1 MKKLIRLLIAE
12 VVVIAV
18 LAAAFLLLIFNPA
31 KKEETSYVFAD
42 QALTDVAS
50 VQVENNSGSIQV
62 TGQSGGY
69 LIDGVPSELVD
80 LEVFIDF
87 LEHCSSVSA
96 LKKVDSDQRELA
108 EYGLEEP
115 QARLLTEFQD
125 GSTLD
130 LRLGN
135 QEPLSGSYYCT
146 VEGEKGV
153 YLLAEEWASCYLM
166 VKEQLISF
174 YITPKLAVSS
184 ALSAIQDVTFSGGPL
199 AEPVTI
205 ESVSAGDEE
214 VKELARSFGAA
225 THIVRGA
232 GVYELDQTYGLTMLT
247 PLCGMMGQSI
257 VYYGLSQEQVD
268 AMGFAQP
275 YMQVEFDYKN
285 GTQEP
290 AHYVLRFLAAMEDG
304 SYFYVN
310 AKGSGVI
317 YLVERP
323 AFFDISYEKLL
334 LRWFISPLLMD
345 VEGIAVETGS
355 ETYDFAV
362 DNTDA
367 KNPIVSLDGQPVD
380 ISLFRSL
387 FQLLGSA
394 ASDGGY
400 LGVQDAP
407 EGEPVMVITYRYTG
421 DKDDDVLAL
430 YPGDTRR
437 VNAYVNG
444 VCEFAMRDAFVE
456 RVNEALPA
464 IRAGESFDINW

>member
-1 MKKLIRLLIAE
+1 
-12 VVVIAV
+12 
-18 LAAAFLLLIFNPA
+18 
-31 KKEETSYVFAD
+31 
-42 QALTDVAS
+42 
-50 VQVENNSGSIQV
+50 
-62 TGQSGGY
+62 
-69 LIDGVPSELVD
+69 
-80 LEVFIDF
+80 
-87 LEHCSSVSA
+87 
-96 LKKVDSDQRELA
+96 
-108 EYGLEEP
+108 
-115 QARLLTEFQD
+115 
-125 GSTLD
+125 
-130 LRLGN
+130 
-135 QEPLSGSYYCT
+135 
-146 VEGEKGV
+146 
-153 YLLAEEWASCYLM
+153 
-166 VKEQLISF
+166 
-174 YITPKLAVSS
+174 
-184 ALSAIQDVTFSGGPL
+184 
-199 AEPVTI
+199 
-205 ESVSAGDEE
+205 
-214 VKELARSFGAA
+214 
-225 THIVRGA
+225 
-232 GVYELDQTYGLTMLT
+232 MLT

-290 AHYVLRFLAAMEDG
+290 EHYVLRFLAAMEDG

-400 LGVQDAP
+400 LGVQNAP